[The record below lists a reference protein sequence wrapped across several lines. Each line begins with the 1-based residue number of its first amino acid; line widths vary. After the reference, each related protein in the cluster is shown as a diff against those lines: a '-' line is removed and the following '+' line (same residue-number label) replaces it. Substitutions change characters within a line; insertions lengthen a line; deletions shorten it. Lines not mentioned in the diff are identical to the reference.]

1 MSEEKIKIICKN
13 NKPIDI
19 EVPRDY
25 HPQYHLE
32 FLKNSV
38 RDALEKIYDPLD
50 INLGNFEYHFRMTV
64 ANPKA
69 IKIIKEHAQ
78 EIGEARFGKD
88 WDLSNGACFN
98 LDLVKIYLGALEHLI
113 ENRDPCKSIGKENY
127 TNYNLVEQE
136 YEGNYSHYNSER
148 FPIVHVIKGSRILS
162 DTTISK
168 SYIGRFVD
176 LLGQLNNDNAYA
188 YLKKKEAPYNYR
200 MGEINLLQREK
211 VDPFVLLPNEL
222 TIPGQNMKDII
233 SFLCPF
239 LCSIKSMSTGYVG
252 EY

>member
-1 MSEEKIKIICKN
+1 MAENKIKITCEDH
-13 NKPIDI
+13 KPIDI

-32 FLKNSV
+32 FIKNSV

-50 INLGNFEYHFRMTV
+50 INLGNFKYHFRMTV
-64 ANPKA
+64 ANPEA

-78 EIGEARFGKD
+78 EIKNER
-88 WDLSNGACFN
+88 ACFDLN
-98 LDLVKIYLGALEHLI
+98 LVEIYLGALEHL
-113 ENRDPCKSIGKENY
+113 IGKENY

-136 YEGNYSHYNSER
+136 YGGGYPHYNSER

-162 DTTISK
+162 ETQISK
-168 SYIGRFVD
+168 SYVGRFVD

-188 YLKKKEAPYNYR
+188 YLKKKEAPWNYR
-200 MGEINLLQREK
+200 MGEINLLRKEK
-211 VDPFVLLPNEL
+211 VDPFVLLPNKL
-222 TIPGQNMKDII
+222 TIPEQNMKDII

-239 LCSIKSMSTGYVG
+239 LCSIESITFRAGDD
-252 EY
+252 